1 MDAELPSSTRAAAP
15 DLAGSPRPR
24 HRPNYVVWVAIGV
37 PAFAVIAGILL
48 VFLSLRGAEPEL
60 PANYSWEGA
69 ALDQDL
75 ERARRAEELG
85 AMIGLEF
92 GADGNLV
99 ARLGFRDATQVL
111 PTRLV
116 VQLAHATLPQLD
128 RRFEMPLDDASG
140 TYIARLPPLQR
151 GRWLIEIA
159 DGDGNAWRLR
169 KRFLA
174 PAAQVG
180 LGL

>member
-1 MDAELPSSTRAAAP
+1 MDAELTPATRAAAP
-15 DLAGSPRPR
+15 DLAGSSRTRPRP
-24 HRPNYVVWVAIGV
+24 NFVVWVAIGV
-37 PAFAVIAGILL
+37 PAFAVVASILL

-75 ERARRAEELG
+75 ARAHRAEELG
-85 AMIGLEF
+85 AVIGLEF
-92 GADGNLV
+92 GTDGKLV
-99 ARLGFRDATQVL
+99 ARLGFRDAAQVL
-111 PTRLV
+111 PTHLV

-128 RRFEMPLDDASG
+128 RRFEMPLDAASG
-140 TYIARLPPLQR
+140 SYAAELPPLQR

-159 DGDGNAWRLR
+159 DGDSDAWRLR

-174 PAAQVG
+174 PTAQVG